1 MRSPVRSP
9 ADLACARRSPTSLST
24 AMA

>member
-9 ADLACARRSPTSLST
+9 ARTSMRSPR
-24 AMA
+24 